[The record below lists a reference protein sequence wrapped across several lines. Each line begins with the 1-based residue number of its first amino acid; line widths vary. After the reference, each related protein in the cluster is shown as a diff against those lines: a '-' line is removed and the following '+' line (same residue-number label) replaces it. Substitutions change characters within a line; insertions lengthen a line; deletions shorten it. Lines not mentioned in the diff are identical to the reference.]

1 MSTLVYVDP
10 RLPVDPSMSPND
22 PAHPRNLVA
31 NLAAL
36 EAQALAD
43 TVYDAPPPKRD
54 KPLLEAF
61 STYGSGT
68 SYMPYILALLVV
80 ASLVSAMRVPRKAR
94 PSVTAT
100 VAFLVI
106 LFGLY
111 AVSAMNPR
119 CSK

>member
-10 RLPVDPSMSPND
+10 RLPVDPSMSPKD

-31 NLAAL
+31 NLAFL

-61 STYGSGT
+61 TTVGYSSTYT
-68 SYMPYILALLVV
+68 PYIITLLIIIAGLV
-80 ASLVSAMRVPRKAR
+80 AAFRMPRKAR
-94 PSVTAT
+94 PTVT
-100 VAFLVI
+100 VAVLVI

-111 AVSAMNPR
+111 AASAINPR